1 MKPLLEMCTNDSLT
15 ELELFYEIDT
25 NDLRRSHVVYQD
37 VKYDFKLKNISN
49 ISNIEMIVNNENV
62 DIVWKKEAEDQ
73 YFIEVSRNSSLFL
86 LTYGMTEI
94 IVHVEFFDGD
104 EQYLFTEPLSVAV
117 RKEYEKSIESLYEML
132 NVIYHKD
139 DMLLYQSKPD
149 NRRRQIDIYNKADN
163 RLEVEIDELR
173 LILQTLQK
181 NFPYFLKNSCQLTE
195 TKYCVDSLEKIR
207 SLEAKNIQYIV
218 THPEELN
225 ETYNSNGIYINNN
238 RFIPRKTLV
247 GVSEYTRNTYENRI
261 IVSFIW
267 TVLTHIKIRKE
278 EITNLLKKNEIDVHT
293 KAEAKK
299 DYVLCTKII
308 QQYIKITYTRYEE
321 KFIEF
326 QKQFSA
332 IYSQYCLA
340 LVKETTILN
349 KVPEP
354 TPTFLEIY
362 HYRNVFQLINQWF
375 GNSKFRV
382 PQNNILLQFSNADR
396 IYEYYCLL
404 GLYGSL
410 LELGFEEIYERR
422 EAYKYKVN
430 YTKFENTEQANTFY
444 FKKDRMYVTLY
455 YQPVIYSD
463 QTSTTN
469 SIDLFRTDRF
479 FYTPDFIL
487 KRVVGNKTTY
497 AIIDAKWRNRNTLL
511 DKKKEGGMQDLVY
524 KYLYSVVNATT
535 KQSVDFLWLLQ
546 GKDDNRD
553 MKMWIQRNGTKSR
566 QQNESF
572 RMASG
577 IVRYTPKSGG
587 EELTK
592 IMNIFLNG

>member
-1 MKPLLEMCTNDSLT
+1 MCTNDSLT
-15 ELELFYEIDT
+15 ELELFYDNDT
-25 NDLRRSHVVYQD
+25 KDLRKNHIVYQD
-37 VKYDFKLKNISN
+37 IKYDFRLKNIFN
-49 ISNIEMIVNNENV
+49 ISNIEMIVNNEKV

-73 YFIEVSRNSSLFL
+73 YVIEVSRNSSLFL

-117 RKEYEKSIESLYEML
+117 KKEYEKSIESLYEML

-139 DMLLYQSKPD
+139 DMLLYQSKPG
-149 NRRRQIDIYNKADN
+149 NRRRQIDVYNKVDN
-163 RLEVEIDELR
+163 RLEVEIDELH

-181 NFPYFLKNSCQLTE
+181 NFPYFLKNSCKLTE
-195 TKYCVDSLEKIR
+195 TKYCVDLLEKIR
-207 SLEAKNIQYIV
+207 SLEDKNIQYIV

-225 ETYNSNGIYINNN
+225 TTYNLNGIYINNN

-247 GVSEYTRNTYENRI
+247 GVRAYTCNTYENRI

-267 TVLTHIKIRKE
+267 TVLNHVKTRKE
-278 EITNLLKKNEIDVHT
+278 EITNLLNKNEIDVYT
-293 KAEAKK
+293 QAEAKQE
-299 DYVLCTKII
+299 YVLCTKII
-308 QQYIKITYTRYEE
+308 QQYVRIAYTKYEE

-332 IYSQYCLA
+332 IYSQYCTA
-340 LVKETTILN
+340 LIKETTILN

-375 GNSKFRV
+375 GNSKFKV

-404 GLYGSL
+404 GLYESL
-410 LELGFEEIYERR
+410 LELGFEEIYEKR
-422 EAYKYKVN
+422 EAYKYRVN
-430 YTKFENTEQANTFY
+430 YAKFENTEQPNTFY
-444 FKKDRMYVTLY
+444 FKKDSMYVTLY

-463 QTSTTN
+463 QTPTTN

-497 AIIDAKWRNRNTLL
+497 AILDAKWRNRNTLL
-511 DKKKEGGMQDLVY
+511 DKRKEGGMHDLVY
-524 KYLYSVVNATT
+524 KYLYSVINAVTM
-535 KQSVDFLWLLQ
+535 QSVDFLWLLQ

-553 MKMWIQRNGTKSR
+553 KKMWIQRNGKKSR

-572 RMASG
+572 RLASG
-577 IVRYTPKSGG
+577 IVRYTPKSGE
-587 EELTK
+587 EELMK
-592 IMNIFLNG
+592 IMNIFLHG